1 MGSLITCTF
10 SLVEIVVTHRFEQP
24 EILKGGK
31 PMGFLETVRHQI
43 TQIK

>member
-1 MGSLITCTF
+1 MGSSIACTL
-10 SLVEIVVTHRFEQP
+10 SLVEIVVTHPFEQP

-31 PMGFLETVRHQI
+31 PKGFLETVRHQI